1 MSVPVP
7 PPLAP
12 ERTSHPFLTH
22 DMIHAIPSA
31 TRATLRNA
39 QAPATEAG
47 RMMADRDFL
56 YFTGCGT
63 AFFSSMLAER
73 LAAAFGV
80 SRVRTQAVPALELSA
95 YTSRVDARCGVVGV
109 SHSGITKATVDALR
123 ASRGH
128 GAKTVGITHFAD
140 RPIAAVSDAT
150 ILAGDGPDRSR
161 CHTKCYVTGA
171 LAAALVGLEWTVA
184 AGSSSRDAVDATM
197 ASMVE
202 LPSLQETTLRTVEN
216 VCSDAAA
223 THLSRTATFILGS
236 GPNESTAQEVA
247 LKLKET
253 SFIAAEGMET
263 EQFIHGSWQALN
275 EDCLVIVIALAG
287 PGHERAL
294 DILRAG
300 RTVGSHTVAIATEGD
315 REVEQASELTISIPP
330 VAESLS
336 PFLAVIPLYLYAY
349 HSSVK
354 RGHNPDVL
362 RYLEPRYWAA
372 RNIVFPPGTH

>member
-7 PPLAP
+7 PPLVP
-12 ERTSHPFLTH
+12 ERTAHPFLTH

-31 TRATLRNA
+31 TRATLRNS

-47 RMMADRDFL
+47 RMMADLHFL

-63 AFFSSMLAER
+63 AFFSALLAER
-73 LAAAFGV
+73 FAAAASVPGL
-80 SRVRTQAVPALELSA
+80 RTQAIPALELSG
-95 YTSRVDARCGVVGV
+95 YTSRVDGDCGVVGV

-123 ASRGH
+123 AARGH
-128 GAKTVGITHFAD
+128 GSKTVGITHFVD
-140 RPIAAVSDAT
+140 RPLSAASDAT
-150 ILAGDGPDRSR
+150 LLVGDGPDRSR
-161 CHTKCYVTGA
+161 CHTKCYVAGA
-171 LAAALVGLEWTVA
+171 LGAALVGLQWAATVGA
-184 AGSSSRDAVDATM
+184 ASRKAAEATM
-197 ASMVE
+197 TSMEE
-202 LPSLQETTLRTVEN
+202 LSSLQETTLRRVEN
-216 VCSDAAA
+216 ICADAAA

-236 GPNESTAQEVA
+236 GPNESTAQEAA

-275 EDCLVIVIALAG
+275 EDCLVIVIAPAG
-287 PGHERAL
+287 PGHARAL
-294 DILRAG
+294 DILHAG
-300 RTVGSHTVAIATEGD
+300 RTVGAHTVAIATEGD
-315 REVEQASELTISIPP
+315 REVEQASELTIPIPP

-362 RYLEPRYWAA
+362 RYLEPSYWAA
-372 RNIVFPPGTH
+372 RNIVFQPGTH